1 VAEKEAGVEALMAA
15 SEVTPTK
22 ATPIKATPSKVTPTE
37 GTPKVIM

>member
-22 ATPIKATPSKVTPTE
+22 ATPSMVTHTE
-37 GTPKVIM
+37 ATPKVIM

>member
-22 ATPIKATPSKVTPTE
+22 ATPTE
-37 GTPKVIM
+37 ATPKVIM

>member
-22 ATPIKATPSKVTPTE
+22 ATP
-37 GTPKVIM
+37 KVIM